1 MYMDMQVTA
10 HQCENQSKHLL
21 LTNVKSYSGF
31 CTKTFEVDRPS
42 FFYLPRRNSHSVN
55 KDNVE
60 SLLIHKCPP
69 CFSTS
74 SECF

>member
-1 MYMDMQVTA
+1 MNMDMQVTA

-42 FFYLPRRNSHSVN
+42 FFYL
-55 KDNVE
+55 
-60 SLLIHKCPP
+60 LL
-69 CFSTS
+69 TV
-74 SECF
+74 